1 MTGTEDSDPPRPIV
15 VGVDGSEASAL
26 AVRWASETAALHRC
40 GLHIVH
46 AFDLAGAR
54 AVRNVY
60 DTMEPPVTEAIRR
73 RGDDFL
79 EEARQT
85 ALRIDPTLTVE
96 TELSELGPAHLLIDR
111 SAVAGLTAIGAT
123 GEGSTTAH
131 LGSTLLAVAS
141 HGHGRVVVVRGT
153 GHAADRREG
162 PVVVGLDG
170 SPSSDA
176 AAAAAFAEADLRRAP
191 LVAIHTWHDLRF
203 HLFAGMPEMISDPP
217 VAEAAEAELNE
228 WLTPWSEKYP
238 EVDVGRRTYLAGP
251 GLHLIHWSE
260 SARLVVVGSRGRG
273 GFRGLLMGSTSN
285 IVVQRAHCPVLV
297 AHAT

>member
-1 MTGTEDSDPPRPIV
+1 MTGTEDHDPTRPIV

-46 AFDLAGAR
+46 AVDLAAAR
-54 AVRNVY
+54 AIRNVY
-60 DTMEPPVTEAIRR
+60 DAMGPPVTEAIRR
-73 RGDDFL
+73 RGNDIL
-79 EEARQT
+79 EESRQT

-123 GEGSTTAH
+123 GERSTIAH

-141 HGHGRVVVVRGT
+141 HGHGRVVVVGGT

-170 SPSSDA
+170 SASSDA
-176 AAAAAFAEADLRRAP
+176 AAAAAFAEADLRRAH
-191 LVAIHTWHDLRF
+191 VIAIHTWHDLRS
-203 HLFAGMPEMISDPP
+203 HLFAGMPEVISDPP
-217 VAEAAEAELNE
+217 LAEAAEAELND
-228 WLTPWSEKYP
+228 WLAPWTEKYP
-238 EVDVGRRTYLAGP
+238 EVEVIRKTYLAGP
-251 GLHLIHWSE
+251 DLHLIHWSE

-273 GFRGLLMGSTSN
+273 GFHGLLMGSTSN